1 MTDWY
6 DDADRILLPTY
17 DRIPIH
23 FERGEGV
30 YLFDGQGNKY
40 LDALA
45 GIAVN
50 ILGYAHPRIVEVGK
64 KAVEKIQHISN
75 LFQIKPQY
83 QLAKALREQ
92 GFPGRPF
99 FCNSGA
105 EAIECALKFSRKY
118 QHRRQ
123 RDGRTILSFEGSF
136 HGRTMG
142 ALSATGQ
149 TKYHQGFQPL
159 PGGFEYLP
167 YNDLSALRRRM
178 ADDVCG
184 VIVEPIQGEGGVRPA
199 EPEFLQGLRNLC
211 DEYSSL
217 LIFDEIQTGM
227 GRTGTFYAFQQYG
240 VEPDLVTLAKGIAN
254 GYPMGVTM
262 VHESLDDGLLP
273 GDHAS
278 TFGGNPFVSRIAE
291 TVVRT
296 LEEDSIIE
304 HVQSISSYLLEQLKQ
319 LTLDRQGI
327 HEPRGRGLMIG
338 IPLEQS
344 RDASQVMSR
353 AREHGLIVGTA
364 GENVIRLVPPLILTK
379 PEVDELVNKLTRAL
393 DD

>member
-1 MTDWY
+1 M
-6 DDADRILLPTY
+6 PTY

-92 GFPGRPF
+92 AFLGRPF